1 MSLIDL
7 YVKDRHT
14 GLVHKVGTNKHDS
27 LWVDSYGTVYY
38 QNLQN
43 GDGCGSASKTDKEAG
58 YEFIPSDCGMKE
70 SEDDCPMCG
79 HHMLQ
84 PGPDGYLFCVECG
97 RFSKDGIAVPTEVL
111 IEKGIIKAT
120 TTICDVKPFVS
131 PTPQKLL
138 KGRLKMIL
146 RLFDTAQDYAG
157 DIAYEKPREDIQG
170 RLGRAEV
177 SLREALETLKKCY
190 PELEEE

>member
-1 MSLIDL
+1 MSLTDL

-27 LWVDSYGTVYY
+27 LWVDSYGTVCY

-43 GDGCGSASKTDKEAG
+43 GDGCGSASKIDEEAG

-97 RFSKDGIAVPTEVL
+97 EWSDKDGNIIPEQRLLDEGLITE
-111 IEKGIIKAT
+111 T
-120 TTICDVKPFVS
+120 
-131 PTPQKLL
+131 
-138 KGRLKMIL
+138 
-146 RLFDTAQDYAG
+146 
-157 DIAYEKPREDIQG
+157 
-170 RLGRAEV
+170 RAETEKRLNAIFNPPKTNYRKIIA
-177 SLREALETLKKCY
+177 SPETLAEFIAEDRKRCHQANCSVECDGCTK
-190 PELEEE
+190 EGVLRWRKQESE